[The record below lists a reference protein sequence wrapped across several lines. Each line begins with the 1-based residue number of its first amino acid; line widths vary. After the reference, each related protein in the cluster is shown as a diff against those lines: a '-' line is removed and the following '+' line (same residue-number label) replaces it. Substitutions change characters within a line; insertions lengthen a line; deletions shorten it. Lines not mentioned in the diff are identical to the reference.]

1 MREASRRSSGGLH
14 CCGFAEYCIGAHKPG
29 KYLDVVS
36 DVDIAGDGTLEPGEV
51 AGLGM
56 VM

>member
-51 AGLGM
+51 AGKCM